1 MMSSGAED
9 PTGKESLWQVQI
21 PAESESAKPKDLTH
35 DLKDLDAGQRNT
47 RLEVLRNMLASSEA
61 RYENAMRNRRPDM
74 AVGQRL
80 VVVSGQLRGRQ
91 GFVLDADFIHNRVQL
106 DVADMSEPQ
115 WVPFNHVRSV

>member
-1 MMSSGAED
+1 MGSGAED
-9 PTGKESLWQVQI
+9 PTGKGDAWKPEI
-21 PAESESAKPKDLTH
+21 RAGSESAKPKELTH

-61 RYENAMRNRRPDM
+61 RYANAMRNRRPDM
-74 AVGQRL
+74 TVGQRL
-80 VVVSGQLRGRQ
+80 AVVSGHLRGRQ

-106 DVADMSEPQ
+106 DVADLSEPQ